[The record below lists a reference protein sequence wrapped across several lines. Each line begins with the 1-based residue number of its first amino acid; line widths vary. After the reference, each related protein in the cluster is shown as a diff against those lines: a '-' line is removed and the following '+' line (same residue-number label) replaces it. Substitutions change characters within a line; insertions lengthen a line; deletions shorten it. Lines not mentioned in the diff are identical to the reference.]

1 MEKRRVVVSGLG
13 TVNPTGNTVKESWE
27 SIREGKVGIAE
38 ITAFDS
44 SAFSV
49 HFAGEVK
56 AFQPESVFEKRE
68 LKHMARFTQFAMLA
82 AEEAVL
88 DSGIRGS
95 LLKKKSV

>member
-56 AFQPESVFEKRE
+56 AFQP
-68 LKHMARFTQFAMLA
+68 
-82 AEEAVL
+82 
-88 DSGIRGS
+88 
-95 LLKKKSV
+95 